1 MKKVTH
7 EEAGAAELR
16 LAINTIAGRV
26 EQLEKSS
33 QRLAVTLDENN
44 KRFEL
49 LFKRTESR
57 VEALADDSLVGRG
70 FSGEVS
76 RRLAELEKPQRS
88 RSHWPLLVALTAACA
103 LFAVLAWTLQKSIDR
118 VAAAIISK
126 QTAITVQPAPVA
138 LAVSGTGTVT
148 LQAAPGDGKLHTLEL
163 RASEPCWI
171 RVTELS
177 PDKSVL
183 WEASAALVAHFKEF
197 TFDKETHVEVRSGC
211 PGAISYRVN
220 GVATSP
226 TNNSGKP
233 RDSEVVDLTL

>member
-1 MKKVTH
+1 LGYQAGKEKQMTKV
-7 EEAGAAELR
+7 EELAKRVDRLIDHVNKIEESPVIDAAPLSVILSDEGNNRVMEQFVNRCITADRMAHNYWPWLSTAFIVLGMGLVIASWR
-16 LAINTIAGRV
+16 EEKAINA
-26 EQLEKSS
+26 
-33 QRLAVTLDENN
+33 
-44 KRFEL
+44 
-49 LFKRTESR
+49 
-57 VEALADDSLVGRG
+57 
-70 FSGEVS
+70 
-76 RRLAELEKPQRS
+76 
-88 RSHWPLLVALTAACA
+88 
-103 LFAVLAWTLQKSIDR
+103 
-118 VAAAIISK
+118 VAAAITNK